1 MKIMKGRKEKTQNH
15 ETVDA
20 VTHTH
25 THTHTHNII

>member
-1 MKIMKGRKEKTQNH
+1 MKQNL

-25 THTHTHNII
+25 THTRAFLRGQYKFNCVWR